1 MASMNPGQSPLLKE
15 AWTVNELARELPPTR
30 FGALSPWLPVDI
42 RVQVDRFGS
51 GGLWLLVF

>member
-1 MASMNPGQSPLLKE
+1 MNPGQSPLLKD
-15 AWTVNELARELPPTR
+15 AWTVNELARELPLTR

-42 RVQVDRFGS
+42 RVQVARFGS